1 MFKVKNKTERHYF
14 TNFSSVYTINFEQV
28 NVSWDSSGIVHVRV
42 ARDYGISQDFRDKS
56 GILRESG
63 RS

>member
-1 MFKVKNKTERHYF
+1 MFKVKNKTPERHYF

-42 ARDYGISQDFRDKS
+42 ARVYGIS
-56 GILRESG
+56 
-63 RS
+63 